1 MANLPIN
8 LQLYTVR
15 DDLNNDFVGT
25 IKTVAEIGYSGV
37 EIAGYAGKTASE
49 VKQILDDHGLK
60 VVGGHVGIDQ
70 VTKNTETVIEEYT
83 AFGSPYVVVPYIGE
97 EWRKSADD
105 YKRLGETLAEAGA
118 KYKAA
123 GLTLCYH
130 NHAFEFEKFD
140 GQYGFDILFDSAPAD
155 VLQMEMDTFWVKKGG
170 EDIPAYL
177 KKYSGR
183 VPLVHL
189 KDMSEDGDF
198 RPVGE
203 GTVDYTALFEAAEA
217 SGSRFYIVEQDKCTT
232 ATPLES
238 IRISFENLK
247 KMGKV

>member
-1 MANLPIN
+1 MSNPIN

-37 EIAGYAGKTASE
+37 ELAGYAGKTANE
-49 VKQILDDHGLK
+49 VKTILDDHGLK
-60 VVGGHVGIDQ
+60 VVGGHVGLDAVQ
-70 VTKNTETVIEEYT
+70 NSAETVITEFS
-83 AFGSPYVVVPYIGE
+83 AFGAGYVIIPWIGE
-97 EWRKSADD
+97 EWRKSLDD
-105 YKRLGETLAEAGA
+105 YKRLGATLGEIGA
-118 KYKAA
+118 RYKEA

-140 GQYGFDILFDSAPAD
+140 GIYGFDALFDAAPAD
-155 VLQMEMDTFWVKKGG
+155 LLQAEMDTFWVQKGG
-170 EDIPAYL
+170 ENIAAYL
-177 KKYSGR
+177 SKYSGR

-203 GTVDYTALFEAAEA
+203 GTIDYTALFAAAESA
-217 SGSRFYIVEQDKCTT
+217 GTVHYMVEQDQCKT
-232 ATPLES
+232 ASPLES
-238 IRISFENLK
+238 VRISLENLK
-247 KMGKV
+247 KMGKA